1 MVEQR
6 VSWVADLLLPFHFCC
21 NSSANGWWRYSYDWE
36 KFPTGV
42 GLRQPEI
49 ILPVSLTAVSTCL
62 ACNEFAQTGAAYS
75 AVERQS
81 AMADAITKLDQ
92 LEVQLNTAD
101 FTASPAQLAALYGNI
116 TRAIENATEG
126 ALQEGYALLESA
138 PGSESVKRRVE
149 ELESRKIQLN
159 LMCVESS
166 ERSIKTSKVLNNFLE
181 KQNQLYSWLVSTA
194 QSFIQ
199 GHQDMGSV
207 LAMAKDF
214 LQQHNKML
222 NELQMKSTEIN
233 ALLSTLP
240 ATLETLDAESQRDCK
255 AKAEEL
261 VRQSDS
267 LREALERRTELAR
280 TFVKFHSLAVELASD
295 MDALDDTLNPSTIT
309 TNALN
314 SCKQRWLNVQQ
325 VFLQFVNTGTNFNED
340 SYKVGDPHLDVEQ
353 SRLGVSTLIEH
364 FTTRKA
370 ALTTRHSQCEQ
381 ALFNRQ
387 QTVSLW
393 QQTMADANQTVDW
406 VSKLDAQLY
415 PVMNEEIT
423 SSSQMSK
430 DIEFKMKTVLP
441 EVKKALTEVQSR
453 IRTANDLIGTGEVP
467 NRDDSVLIKLKELE
481 DKLHVMI
488 SDYQVLLE
496 MLISFFNNLSELEN
510 KCSAP
515 TGALGETVSMDLV
528 ERMIKDHDAN
538 RQTLS
543 ELFRFT
549 HSESLQIIDKI
560 KIQEPEP
567 AREKDISTL
576 RRIVEDKRSV
586 WERSWTERRL
596 ELDQSQQLCQFD
608 VDLEHIYKNIE
619 QLEEQL
625 ISVRG
630 QYGESLATAKAT
642 SLTFLYFEKTIE
654 LLQQRIETFV
664 SAAEVMSK
672 TDGNSSKHIQVEVS
686 RLRKRWEE
694 FEKQVSESRRL
705 IDLSIQFFTLVEEA
719 EDWFREGSQLLVT
732 IARRSA
738 VSKTPEDATE
748 MLNELEIFFKPGES
762 IQDDRINKI
771 ADLAE
776 QLFVGEAR
784 PPAQVSQVREESREM
799 KTSFQQ
805 VTKELKSLL
814 EGYKE
819 PEKMDVVPSEPP
831 VTLIKEQ
838 HTTTHVTSTEKTI
851 IEVVENGVTTVRKQ
865 KSPSPP
871 PKKAKY
877 QEIEA
882 IPMPPQFSQ
891 PLADAVINEGSRFTF
906 QCRVT
911 GKPTPSVQWLKDG
924 MSIGNNPDY
933 LTKFS
938 DDGLC
943 SLTIEETFT
952 EDSALFTCRAVN
964 SAGTTDTSAKLTVK
978 ECAPEVEMTG
988 PLFLQPLLSVTGVEG
1003 GSCSMTC
1010 QVDGNPLPTVQWS
1023 KGDVCI
1029 DHSPDYSI
1037 TFNNGLAVMT
1047 IDQLAPAD
1055 QAQYTCKAS
1064 NQLASDSS
1072 TAWLFVRPKE
1082 SQESPKFIAPLS
1094 PNFMAR
1100 AGQKI
1105 RLECQV
1111 AGKPVPTITWS
1122 FNGKPI
1128 NESKD
1133 HLQVTVE
1140 SGNATLVIDEAYP
1153 KDAGTYTVTAVN
1165 SAGEASQSC
1174 QVSVKGLLPT
1184 ETSDSELASDSEPVK
1199 PSIQLQLKDCAVF
1212 EGMKVR
1218 LDCII
1223 VGQPEPEVI
1232 WYHEERPVKESEDF
1246 QLLFHGDRCSL
1257 IIQEAYVE
1265 DSGDY
1270 KVVAINSA
1278 GEASS
1283 KCRLTVQSVGGS
1295 DVKGATRQAVETTT
1309 REKKVEMS
1317 VCSMPKFTQLLTDV
1331 LVPVGESVTLECTVS
1346 GQPMPVV
1353 AWLHNSRTIVPSDR
1367 IKWEQSEDGHCT
1379 LHIDNVT
1386 VEDKGNYTALV
1397 QSKMGEAKCFAHLIV
1412 KGSISDQEAEARIK
1426 HDDRPVL
1433 PSFTELFA
1441 DRIVCLGEP
1450 TKFECI
1456 VAGKPKPKVRWLFN
1470 DKPVAGKEMLIS
1482 TSGPRQV
1489 LSIPSVTSETAGQI
1503 TCVAENEA
1511 GKAACTA
1518 KLAISD
1524 APIDI
1529 LLPTLDNIKLSE
1541 TEGGVEMRRQVV
1553 SESSS
1558 SRVYSSGTTIASH
1571 GSTTEHPPTVHVQSV
1586 SSRSELASH
1595 KIGDQPA
1602 VQIERHETMEYQQK
1616 DGLVSEQ
1623 KTELKSK
1630 SIGGVTSVDKSS
1642 SSAIQPVKRK
1652 LIPPK
1657 FSTLVM
1663 GKIVDQGVD
1672 VSLEGI
1678 VDGFPQPD
1686 VKWLKNGEELISG
1699 ANLNITQ
1706 DLNRVKLTISSVS
1719 ASDAGKYTCTAS
1731 NSAGS
1736 ASCTA
1741 DLVVKTTQS
1750 HSGKYTACAVNS
1762 AGESK
1767 STADLLVQ
1775 QPQLPMDIIEQT
1787 TTNITS
1793 SHEVIHHPQP
1803 MKSIENLKS
1812 SESLYKE
1819 SASSHTVEQT
1829 KLSVSQQHQQQ
1840 RPAKRSVGPPPCSPS
1855 KFVKGEFRESDYE
1868 SDYEGR
1874 IPVKWRPSQNIPD
1887 VENREFKPVH
1897 PVLEVSKRLSSNRD
1911 GRRSPTPPSAFDV
1924 VPPSSFSKT
1933 KDIFENSQLVKPKA
1947 LTAVSLP
1954 TNVGFP
1960 LKPGSPPRMDY
1971 AAPYY
1976 KIPTGSVGLETS
1988 NSMSFAEATESSK
2001 RVVSMQQTTRVIKFD
2016 DKKTKRSQIIRP
2028 VNSDVESDYES
2039 GKVKTS
2045 WPPEN
2050 PLQFEAEQKRLQR
2063 VEEMRRRFSDKTSTP
2078 PILTPGEPPQYGFI
2092 QPHSSVGQSTVD
2104 ASSLAN
2110 KHMNEMSHS
2119 FKSKAQKF
2127 ASDVMTDVQV
2137 TKQGKTEN
2145 SLQKTTSD
2153 KTDDSQAYREESRLS
2168 EYGKK
2173 QIDPD
2178 TGLIYFKYDF
2188 GYEFGVVLPGEGK
2201 PGGSAKAIKMKPEST
2216 EGSVPVPVIH
2226 ETTRKSDSSAKR
2238 LSAKSVKWEQTSES
2252 EMSDTGFD
2260 VARRKKQPPH
2270 PQYEPH
2276 ILIPHT
2282 PSPQS
2287 LSPSLHSLSPYF
2299 THGNDLA
2306 VSPGSSLASGLSP
2319 GGVNAGASPVVNP
2332 STVPEHARKAP
2343 LFITPL
2349 RNIAVLTG
2357 NAARFECIVQAEPA
2371 PNILWAH
2378 DGRILQPSEMHNIE
2392 FRNGVCRLTMPKAEL
2407 SDAGTYT
2414 CTATNLLGTSGTTA
2428 SLQVSGERRS
2438 LLV

>member
-1 MVEQR
+1 
-6 VSWVADLLLPFHFCC
+6 
-21 NSSANGWWRYSYDWE
+21 
-36 KFPTGV
+36 
-42 GLRQPEI
+42 
-49 ILPVSLTAVSTCL
+49 
-62 ACNEFAQTGAAYS
+62 
-75 AVERQS
+75 
-81 AMADAITKLDQ
+81 
-92 LEVQLNTAD
+92 
-101 FTASPAQLAALYGNI
+101 
-116 TRAIENATEG
+116 
-126 ALQEGYALLESA
+126 
-138 PGSESVKRRVE
+138 
-149 ELESRKIQLN
+149 
-159 LMCVESS
+159 
-166 ERSIKTSKVLNNFLE
+166 
-181 KQNQLYSWLVSTA
+181 
-194 QSFIQ
+194 
-199 GHQDMGSV
+199 MGSV

-340 SYKVGDPHLDVEQ
+340 SYK
-353 SRLGVSTLIEH
+353 
-364 FTTRKA
+364 
-370 ALTTRHSQCEQ
+370 
-381 ALFNRQ
+381 
-387 QTVSLW
+387 
-393 QQTMADANQTVDW
+393 
-406 VSKLDAQLY
+406 
-415 PVMNEEIT
+415 
-423 SSSQMSK
+423 
-430 DIEFKMKTVLP
+430 
-441 EVKKALTEVQSR
+441 
-453 IRTANDLIGTGEVP
+453 
-467 NRDDSVLIKLKELE
+467 
-481 DKLHVMI
+481 
-488 SDYQVLLE
+488 
-496 MLISFFNNLSELEN
+496 
-510 KCSAP
+510 
-515 TGALGETVSMDLV
+515 
-528 ERMIKDHDAN
+528 
-538 RQTLS
+538 
-543 ELFRFT
+543 
-549 HSESLQIIDKI
+549 
-560 KIQEPEP
+560 EPEP

-891 PLADAVINEGSRFTF
+891 PLADAVI
-906 QCRVT
+906 
-911 GKPTPSVQWLKDG
+911 
-924 MSIGNNPDY
+924 
-933 LTKFS
+933 
-938 DDGLC
+938 
-943 SLTIEETFT
+943 
-952 EDSALFTCRAVN
+952 
-964 SAGTTDTSAKLTVK
+964 
-978 ECAPEVEMTG
+978 
-988 PLFLQPLLSVTGVEG
+988 
-1003 GSCSMTC
+1003 
-1010 QVDGNPLPTVQWS
+1010 
-1023 KGDVCI
+1023 
-1029 DHSPDYSI
+1029 
-1037 TFNNGLAVMT
+1037 
-1047 IDQLAPAD
+1047 
-1055 QAQYTCKAS
+1055 
-1064 NQLASDSS
+1064 
-1072 TAWLFVRPKE
+1072 
-1082 SQESPKFIAPLS
+1082 
-1094 PNFMAR
+1094 
-1100 AGQKI
+1100 
-1105 RLECQV
+1105 
-1111 AGKPVPTITWS
+1111 
-1122 FNGKPI
+1122 
-1128 NESKD
+1128 
-1133 HLQVTVE
+1133 
-1140 SGNATLVIDEAYP
+1140 
-1153 KDAGTYTVTAVN
+1153 
-1165 SAGEASQSC
+1165 
-1174 QVSVKGLLPT
+1174 
-1184 ETSDSELASDSEPVK
+1184 
-1199 PSIQLQLKDCAVF
+1199 
-1212 EGMKVR
+1212 
-1218 LDCII
+1218 
-1223 VGQPEPEVI
+1223 

-1265 DSGDY
+1265 DSGEY

-1295 DVKGATRQAVETTT
+1295 DVKGATRQAAVETTT

-1412 KGSISDQEAEARIK
+1412 KGSISDQEAEAKIK

-1470 DKPVAGKEMLIS
+1470 DKPVAGKDMLIS

-1602 VQIERHETMEYQQK
+1602 VQEKNSLLFTTKSAVTCNEA
-1616 DGLVSEQ
+1616 DPA
-1623 KTELKSK
+1623 ELEAVQC
-1630 SIGGVTSVDKSS
+1630 ICQHLTQIHWKSS
-1642 SSAIQPVKRK
+1642 I
-1652 LIPPK
+1652 
-1657 FSTLVM
+1657 
-1663 GKIVDQGVD
+1663 
-1672 VSLEGI
+1672 
-1678 VDGFPQPD
+1678 
-1686 VKWLKNGEELISG
+1686 
-1699 ANLNITQ
+1699 
-1706 DLNRVKLTISSVS
+1706 
-1719 ASDAGKYTCTAS
+1719 
-1731 NSAGS
+1731 
-1736 ASCTA
+1736 
-1741 DLVVKTTQS
+1741 
-1750 HSGKYTACAVNS
+1750 
-1762 AGESK
+1762 
-1767 STADLLVQ
+1767 
-1775 QPQLPMDIIEQT
+1775 
-1787 TTNITS
+1787 
-1793 SHEVIHHPQP
+1793 
-1803 MKSIENLKS
+1803 
-1812 SESLYKE
+1812 
-1819 SASSHTVEQT
+1819 
-1829 KLSVSQQHQQQ
+1829 
-1840 RPAKRSVGPPPCSPS
+1840 
-1855 KFVKGEFRESDYE
+1855 
-1868 SDYEGR
+1868 
-1874 IPVKWRPSQNIPD
+1874 
-1887 VENREFKPVH
+1887 
-1897 PVLEVSKRLSSNRD
+1897 
-1911 GRRSPTPPSAFDV
+1911 
-1924 VPPSSFSKT
+1924 
-1933 KDIFENSQLVKPKA
+1933 
-1947 LTAVSLP
+1947 
-1954 TNVGFP
+1954 
-1960 LKPGSPPRMDY
+1960 
-1971 AAPYY
+1971 
-1976 KIPTGSVGLETS
+1976 
-1988 NSMSFAEATESSK
+1988 
-2001 RVVSMQQTTRVIKFD
+2001 
-2016 DKKTKRSQIIRP
+2016 
-2028 VNSDVESDYES
+2028 
-2039 GKVKTS
+2039 
-2045 WPPEN
+2045 
-2050 PLQFEAEQKRLQR
+2050 
-2063 VEEMRRRFSDKTSTP
+2063 
-2078 PILTPGEPPQYGFI
+2078 
-2092 QPHSSVGQSTVD
+2092 
-2104 ASSLAN
+2104 
-2110 KHMNEMSHS
+2110 
-2119 FKSKAQKF
+2119 
-2127 ASDVMTDVQV
+2127 
-2137 TKQGKTEN
+2137 
-2145 SLQKTTSD
+2145 
-2153 KTDDSQAYREESRLS
+2153 
-2168 EYGKK
+2168 
-2173 QIDPD
+2173 
-2178 TGLIYFKYDF
+2178 
-2188 GYEFGVVLPGEGK
+2188 
-2201 PGGSAKAIKMKPEST
+2201 
-2216 EGSVPVPVIH
+2216 
-2226 ETTRKSDSSAKR
+2226 
-2238 LSAKSVKWEQTSES
+2238 
-2252 EMSDTGFD
+2252 
-2260 VARRKKQPPH
+2260 
-2270 PQYEPH
+2270 
-2276 ILIPHT
+2276 
-2282 PSPQS
+2282 
-2287 LSPSLHSLSPYF
+2287 
-2299 THGNDLA
+2299 
-2306 VSPGSSLASGLSP
+2306 
-2319 GGVNAGASPVVNP
+2319 
-2332 STVPEHARKAP
+2332 
-2343 LFITPL
+2343 
-2349 RNIAVLTG
+2349 
-2357 NAARFECIVQAEPA
+2357 
-2371 PNILWAH
+2371 
-2378 DGRILQPSEMHNIE
+2378 
-2392 FRNGVCRLTMPKAEL
+2392 
-2407 SDAGTYT
+2407 
-2414 CTATNLLGTSGTTA
+2414 
-2428 SLQVSGERRS
+2428 
-2438 LLV
+2438 